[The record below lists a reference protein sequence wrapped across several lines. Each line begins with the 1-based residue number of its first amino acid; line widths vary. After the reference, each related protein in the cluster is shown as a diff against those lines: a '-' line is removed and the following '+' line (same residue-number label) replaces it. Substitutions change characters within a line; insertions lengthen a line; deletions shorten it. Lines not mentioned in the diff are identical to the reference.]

1 VEQRKRN
8 LRKYLP
14 IRERNRAEIIDI
26 KTKNNM
32 TIISLIMV
40 FGVGFITG
48 MYSATQIEKSI
59 NKNIDNPNKWNSGRS
74 ESDPVTWWN
83 NSKKNK

>member
-1 VEQRKRN
+1 
-8 LRKYLP
+8 
-14 IRERNRAEIIDI
+14 
-26 KTKNNM
+26 
-32 TIISLIMV
+32 MV

>member
-1 VEQRKRN
+1 
-8 LRKYLP
+8 
-14 IRERNRAEIIDI
+14 
-26 KTKNNM
+26 M
-32 TIISLIMV
+32 TIISLIIV

-59 NKNIDNPNKWNSGRS
+59 EKNINNHNKWRSGRS
-74 ESDPVTWWN
+74 ESDSITLWN